1 MSLYELGGFFKQGP
15 FAETE
20 RRAEEFAAG
29 ITMSMYFEET
39 VRQQILIEE
48 EYIQALKSGDEKLAE
63 EKKQELSMCEGA
75 FRLTATLLDTEAYI
89 S

>member
-15 FAETE
+15 FAEAE
-20 RRAEEFAAG
+20 KRAEEFSTS

-39 VRQQILIEE
+39 VKQQILIEE
-48 EYIQALKSGDEKLAE
+48 EYIEALKSGDEKLAE
-63 EKKQELSMCEGA
+63 EKKQELNMCEGA
-75 FRLTATLLDTEAYI
+75 FRLTATLLDTEAYL